1 MFGFFNIVLDMKPYQ
16 EDESRLRTL
25 ANNLRA
31 CGIKPVDVREAP
43 IVEDSTGKEVAM
55 ALILKCKETRL
66 FAKNRYKN
74 ACGFKEIEYEGLP
87 TLM

>member
-1 MFGFFNIVLDMKPYQ
+1 MFGFFNVVLDMKPYE
-16 EDESRLRTL
+16 EDESRLSALGRS
-25 ANNLRA
+25 LREI
-31 CGIKPVDVREAP
+31 GIKVVDVREAP
-43 IVEDSTGKEVAM
+43 VIEDSTGKEVAI

-74 ACGFKEIEYEGLP
+74 ACGFKETVYEGLP